1 MKQRERNTMVKAPVS
16 NPALAKTI
24 VIGASVIT
32 VLVARFLPAELQL
45 WRDLLTALGIF
56 GGGVG
61 AVQVVQAPKH
71 GGP

>member
-1 MKQRERNTMVKAPVS
+1 MVKMPTS
-16 NPALAKTI
+16 NPARAKAL
-24 VIGASVIT
+24 VIGASVVT

-56 GGGVG
+56 GSGVG

>member
-1 MKQRERNTMVKAPVS
+1 MIKAPVS
-16 NPALAKTI
+16 RPALAKAI
-24 VIGASVIT
+24 VIGASVAT

-45 WRDLLTALGIF
+45 WRDLMTALGIF

-61 AVQVVQAPKH
+61 AVQVIEAPKH